1 MTQITVEEAA
11 SRLRKEM
18 LPIKGVVAVSH
29 VGNTII
35 VYVENAE
42 VARLLPKA
50 YFGFPVTFKIT
61 GSIVTLR

>member
-1 MTQITVEEAA
+1 MTQITIEEAA
-11 SRLRKEM
+11 TRARREF
-18 LPIKGVVAVSH
+18 LPFKGVVAVSH

-50 YFGFPVTFKIT
+50 YFGFPVAFKLT
-61 GSIVTLR
+61 GPIVTMR

>member
-1 MTQITVEEAA
+1 MAQITVEEAA
-11 SRLRKEM
+11 SRLRREI

-42 VARLLPKA
+42 VIRQLPTA
-50 YFGFPVTFKIT
+50 YYGYPVTFKLT
-61 GSIVTLR
+61 GPIVTLQ